1 MTRVLELPQLPEDD
15 GVSQR
20 EVGATGIHAELH
32 PKRSARSEPLLE
44 TTLRDEVDAAAGE
57 RRQHVGGHGAAM
69 LPHLPD
75 PPQDAGYTRPR

>member
-15 GVSQR
+15 RVSKRQ
-20 EVGATGIHAELH
+20 VGATGIHTELH
-32 PKRSARSEPLLE
+32 AERSTRREPLLE
-44 TTLRDEVDAAAGE
+44 TALRDEVDAAAGE

-75 PPQDAGYTRPR
+75 PP